1 MTQSNIRTLI
11 VDRIEDGIAVLE
23 DEDRTLELPV
33 GWLPE
38 GAGEGDVLRVEVAR
52 EAGMSRVVL
61 QLDPEARAAREA
73 ELRRLRDSIPE
84 GPSGD
89 LAL

>member
-1 MTQSNIRTLI
+1 MTQSGMRPLI

-23 DEDRTLELPV
+23 GDHGLFELPAA
-33 GWLPE
+33 WLPE
-38 GAGEGDVLRVEVAR
+38 GAGEGAVVQVEVTR
-52 EAGMSRVVL
+52 EVGSSRVAL
-61 QLDPEARAAREA
+61 TLDRDARAAREA
-73 ELRRLRDSIPE
+73 ELRRLRDTIPE